1 MDELPQYFWLHIT
14 STVVLAVLALAATA
28 ALLRWTLD
36 EVEDGGDGIARAAT
50 SDATPG
56 PTDKVQEASTGAST
70 KSNHS
75 SGLMFRRRRCRV
87 RRR

>member
-36 EVEDGGDGIARAAT
+36 EVEDRWRRASLAPPLAT
-50 SDATPG
+50 RPLG
-56 PTDKVQEASTGAST
+56 RRIRY
-70 KSNHS
+70 
-75 SGLMFRRRRCRV
+75 RRRQQARPRSPITRV
-87 RRR
+87 A